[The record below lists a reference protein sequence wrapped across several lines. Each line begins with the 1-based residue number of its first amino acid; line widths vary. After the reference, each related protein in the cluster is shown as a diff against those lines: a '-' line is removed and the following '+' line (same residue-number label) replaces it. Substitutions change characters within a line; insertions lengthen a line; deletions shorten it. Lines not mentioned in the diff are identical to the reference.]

1 MFLGMGNQELYL
13 LGYEDIEE
21 FRNYHND
28 VADLFINKPGYIF
41 KFKNFSWIDYTLH
54 SGTPNKRV
62 LIKTKSGREIDSSLH
77 IHEIYLTQEIFGA
90 KTCFGIEL
98 TNAPF
103 KSSEAP
109 ILSTATSTPNV
120 FDTATI
126 YDEPSSL
133 SLNDSQD
140 ISDTTHFDYVEPT
153 ESVSFTDTTLEEDY
167 TAPISFN
174 NSPDTG
180 DFKLKF
186 DSDILD
192 TIAPQ
197 VDTQIIEPKEYSSID
212 QIQVKDF
219 NFKTDLESYPD
230 DKHEDLQNDA
240 LLSIM
245 EKPQRDAS
253 LAVYESDE
261 QPLFD
266 FSLSAEA
273 LGLDISTL
281 AILIEEYIEE
291 LESKI
296 KLIASLLDSNDYLMA
311 KEEIDKLKSVAL
323 HLHILPLY
331 TQLGILETSLD
342 SNNQESM
349 FHTLLL
355 VQNVISDLKDSVQ

>member
-77 IHEIYLTQEIFGA
+77 IHEIYLTQEIFGS

-98 TNAPF
+98 TNTPF
-103 KSSEAP
+103 KSEAP
-109 ILSTATSTPNV
+109 IVPTATPTPTV
-120 FDTATI
+120 FDTVTM
-126 YDEPSSL
+126 YDEPSPSL
-133 SLNDSQD
+133 STSTSE
-140 ISDTTHFDYVEPT
+140 ISEAISFDYVEPT
-153 ESVSFTDTTLEEDY
+153 APVSFTSSAIEEDY
-167 TAPISFN
+167 TPPTSFN
-174 NSPDTG
+174 SPSDTG

-192 TIAPQ
+192 TITPK
-197 VDTQIIEPKEYSSID
+197 VDTQTIEPKAYSSID
-212 QIQVKDF
+212 QIQIKDF
-219 NFKTDLESYPD
+219 DFKPSLESYPD
-230 DKHEDLQNDA
+230 DNYEDLRQDT
-240 LLSIM
+240 LLSVKEIHHNTPITLVQNT
-245 EKPQRDAS
+245 EE
-253 LAVYESDE
+253 L
-261 QPLFD
+261 LFD
-266 FSLSAEA
+266 FSLSADS

-281 AILIEEYIEE
+281 AILIEEYIQE
-291 LESKI
+291 LENKMILI
-296 KLIASLLDSNDYLMA
+296 KSFLESNDYSMA

-331 TQLGILETSLD
+331 TQFEILETSLD
-342 SNNQESM
+342 RGDQETM
-349 FHTLLL
+349 LHKLLL

>member
-77 IHEIYLTQEIFGA
+77 IHEIYLTQDIFGA
-90 KTCFGIEL
+90 KTCFGVEL

-103 KSSEAP
+103 KSEAP
-109 ILSTATSTPNV
+109 ILSTITPTPKV
-120 FDTATI
+120 FDTATL

-133 SLNDSQD
+133 FLNNTQE
-140 ISDTTHFDYVEPT
+140 ISDITPFDYVEPT
-153 ESVSFTDTTLEEDY
+153 ESVAFTSPTLEEEY

-174 NSPDTG
+174 NTPDTG

-186 DSDILD
+186 DSDILETSAPVAD
-192 TIAPQ
+192 TRM
-197 VDTQIIEPKEYSSID
+197 IEPEEYSSID
-212 QIQVKDF
+212 QIQIKDF
-219 NFKTDLESYPD
+219 DFKPDLESYPD

-240 LLSIM
+240 LLSV
-245 EKPQRDAS
+245 EKPQRDVS
-253 LAVYESDE
+253 TPVYESTE
-261 QPLFD
+261 NPLFD

-291 LESKI
+291 LESKMKAI
-296 KLIASLLDSNDYLMA
+296 TMLLDSNEYMMA
-311 KEEIDKLKSVAL
+311 KEEVGKLKSVAL
-323 HLHILPLY
+323 HLHILPLHV
-331 TQLGILETSLD
+331 QFEEFEKSLD
-342 SNNQESM
+342 ENNQEAM
-349 FHTLLL
+349 FQRLLL
-355 VQNVISDLKDSVQ
+355 VQNIISDLKDSVQ